1 MLLERL
7 FEFRNRGDVEK
18 PFLSHIEDLRF
29 TIIKVASALV
39 GAMVVC
45 FAFRDKLAA
54 LIQHPL
60 IAVDPQRAANIQS
73 LGVADSFTISLEL
86 SFYGGLV
93 LAFPFLVYFIAEFI
107 LPRILGEFKAH
118 YPDVR
123 TRMTVANSE
132 SIETRVADV
141 AALVGGDKTKPVV
154 VYCRSGARSSRA
166 RGILQGAG
174 FTNVVDAGGY
184 GGLANRFPGLATK

>member
-39 GAMVVC
+39 SAMVLC

-54 LIQHPL
+54 AVQHPL

-86 SFYGGLV
+86 SFYGGL
-93 LAFPFLVYFIAEFI
+93 ID
-107 LPRILGEFKAH
+107 RK
-118 YPDVR
+118 
-123 TRMTVANSE
+123 S
-132 SIETRVADV
+132 
-141 AALVGGDKTKPVV
+141 VV
-154 VYCRSGARSSRA
+154 
-166 RGILQGAG
+166 
-174 FTNVVDAGGY
+174 
-184 GGLANRFPGLATK
+184 